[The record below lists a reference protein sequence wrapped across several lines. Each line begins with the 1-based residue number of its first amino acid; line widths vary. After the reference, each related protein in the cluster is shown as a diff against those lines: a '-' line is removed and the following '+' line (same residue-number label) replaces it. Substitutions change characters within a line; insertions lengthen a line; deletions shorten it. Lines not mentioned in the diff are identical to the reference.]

1 MKTTVLITGASRG
14 IGAAIARACA
24 TQFDQIIITYRQQK
38 QSAELLVTELQ
49 SQCDISAYQLD
60 VADDSAVI
68 ALFNKID
75 SIHGSIS
82 ALVNNAGIV
91 AMKQR
96 LEQLDAER
104 LQKVFAVNCFGSFYC
119 SREAVKRM
127 SIANGGHGGN
137 IVNITSGAARLGSPG
152 EYIDYAAAKGAIETM
167 TVGLAKEVAKEGIRV
182 NAVSPGTIDTDIHA
196 DSGDRNRPQKVKDL
210 IPMGRPGTAEE
221 IANAVSWVLSD
232 KASYVTGAI
241 LPITGGI

>member
-1 MKTTVLITGASRG
+1 MKTTLLITGGSRG

-24 TQFDQIIITYRQQK
+24 SQFDQIIITFRQQ
-38 QSAELLVTELQ
+38 QEAAESLAQELQ
-49 SQCDISAYQLD
+49 SLCAIKAFQLD
-60 VADDSAVI
+60 VADDVAVT
-68 ALFNKID
+68 ALFKKLD
-75 SIHGSIS
+75 TEFDPIS

-96 LEQLDAER
+96 LEQLDAKR
-104 LQKVFAVNCFGSFYC
+104 LEKMFAVNCFGTFYC
-119 SREAVKRM
+119 CREAVKRM
-127 SIANGGHGGN
+127 STANGGVGGN

-152 EYIDYAAAKGAIETM
+152 EYIDYAAAKGAVETM
-167 TVGLAKEVAKEGIRV
+167 TIGLAKEVAKEGIRV

-196 DSGDRNRPQKVKDL
+196 DSGDRDRPQKIKAM
-210 IPMGRPGTAEE
+210 IPIGRPGTAEE
-221 IANAVSWVLSD
+221 IANAVSWVLSE